1 VLLGTL
7 GTTGILGMA
16 GVYGWWAT
24 KEGQNFLSSEEG
36 GAFLSKMAE
45 EEVSQQINGSQLV
58 NGERLDY
65 NVLILL
71 LSSNLFPSRVD
82 SPQIRSQTLR
92 FFLFLE
98 I

>member
-1 VLLGTL
+1 MLLGTL

-65 NVLILL
+65 SVLILL
-71 LSSNLFPSRVD
+71 L
-82 SPQIRSQTLR
+82 
-92 FFLFLE
+92 
-98 I
+98 